1 MTDPVEAKV
10 LKAVIRAT
18 GPHTAPLAVPM
29 AVLLWLVLTGALFW
43 RI

>member
-1 MTDPVEAKV
+1 MTDPVEVEV
-10 LKAVIRAT
+10 LQAIRAA

-29 AVLLWLVLTGALFW
+29 AVVLWLVLTGALFW